1 MSGPFPHSGNSGKLV
16 HPFKTA
22 DNQPVSGIIRW
33 QYANTKGYP
42 RLMMSDKRTCRRSS
56 GNGLQHRGF
65 HLQIPFGIEE
75 IPDSVD
81 HPGTFHKDFLDL
93 RIHDQVEITLAV
105 TLFGIGKGIE
115 HLAFLLFHNRRGRN
129 DFDNMVN
136 SLACTEISPVCVRNT
151 NPFTPTMSPISIN
164 FLKTVL

>member
-1 MSGPFPHSGNSGKLV
+1 
-16 HPFKTA
+16 
-22 DNQPVSGIIRW
+22 
-33 QYANTKGYP
+33 
-42 RLMMSDKRTCRRSS
+42 MMSDKRTCRRSS

-115 HLAFLLFHNRRGRN
+115 HLAFLLFHNRQRPQRFRQHGQFFGVYGNLTCLCAEHKSLHSDNVTDIHQFLENRIVSGRC
-129 DFDNMVN
+129 FI
-136 SLACTEISPVCVRNT
+136 CRNIV
-151 NPFTPTMSPISIN
+151 PADIHLDPAGSI
-164 FLKTVL
+164 L